1 MGPGWERCGYERRDP
16 RGARLRPRPE
26 HGTWDEGSLTR
37 VWRGDPAPVE
47 LPTMSRTLLAGRMQP
62 EIRSVCVFLPTR
74 EQLSLAVGVKATGQ
88 ELFQQVCD
96 VVKIKEP
103 HFFGL
108 SIVKNNEYVFMD
120 LEQKLSKYFS
130 KEWKKENTKGT
141 EKFSPPFVAFFRVQY
156 YVENGRVIGD
166 KVARQLYYCHL
177 KEQVLMSHCNHKEE
191 IYFLLAAYSLQADLG
206 NYREKVHDG
215 KYFEPQAYFPQ
226 WIIAK
231 RGSDYI
237 LKHAP
242 EMHREQQGLSAKEA
256 VLKFIKE
263 SCLLEDVPVHFYRL
277 QKDKK
282 EDRPTVILGLTLRGM
297 HIYQEVNHVRQ
308 LLYDFPWSHIGKLAF
323 LGKKFEIQPDGLP
336 SARKLVYYTGCPF
349 RSRHLLQLLSNSHRL
364 FLNIQPVLKQI
375 QKLEEAEE
383 KKRYR
388 ESYISD
394 TLDMDL
400 DPCDKNSR
408 GSGSSGGSHRDNRL
422 SRHST
427 GSHGSSH
434 TSGIEADSRHRVSVE
449 MSVDEPFGIDRVH
462 RKEKSCSSTISYGS
476 SGIDSG
482 SKERAEDDAQDDAV
496 NQESL
501 SVVQVTLIKMRGQS
515 VESLHQVRSPKS
527 RSCMDQH
534 SQSLDD
540 IRLYKRRHPSLS
552 ATLSSDTSHSYTFGC
567 SLEDKLSVYG
577 CVYSTADCKTKS
589 ALYGKRSMNCLSL
602 DLLGE
607 DQLPEEFVV

>member
-1 MGPGWERCGYERRDP
+1 
-16 RGARLRPRPE
+16 
-26 HGTWDEGSLTR
+26 
-37 VWRGDPAPVE
+37 
-47 LPTMSRTLLAGRMQP
+47 MSRALLQSRMQQ
-62 EIRSVCVFLPTR
+62 EHRNVCVLLPNR
-74 EQLSLAVGVKATGQ
+74 EQLSVTVGVKATGQ
-88 ELFQQVCD
+88 ELFEQVCD
-96 VVKIKEP
+96 LVKIKDP

-108 SIVKNNEYVFMD
+108 SIIKNNEYVFMD

-130 KEWKKENTKGT
+130 KEWKKEPSKGT
-141 EKFSPPFVAFFRVQY
+141 QKFTPPFVAFFRVQY
-156 YVENGRVIGD
+156 YVENGRVISD
-166 KVARQLYYCHL
+166 KAARHLYYCHL
-177 KEQVLMSHCNHKEE
+177 KEQVLRSRCMHKEE

-206 NYREKVHDG
+206 NYAENVHVG

-242 EMHREQQGLSAKEA
+242 VIHQEQQGLTTKDAI
-256 VLKFIKE
+256 LQFIKE
-263 SCLLEDVPVHFYRL
+263 SCLLEDVPVHYYRL

-282 EDRPTVILGLTLRGM
+282 EDRPTVVLGLTLKGI

-375 QKLEEAEE
+375 RKLEEAEE

-394 TLDMDL
+394 NLEMDL
-400 DPCDKNSR
+400 DPLDKHSH
-408 GSGSSGGSHRDNRL
+408 GSGSSRGSRRNNRL
-422 SRHST
+422 SRQST

-434 TSGIEADSRHRVSVE
+434 TSGIEADSRHRMSVE

-462 RKEKSCSSTISYGS
+462 RKEKSCSSTVSCGS

-482 SKERAEDDAQDDAV
+482 GKGRAEDDSQDDEVELAV
-496 NQESL
+496 DEPEGVSVDEPVERNQSAEAAEGESVRSL
-501 SVVQVTLIKMRGQS
+501 VLEELCCQALKQKPVPAVQVTLIKMRGQS
-515 VESLHQVRSPKS
+515 VESLHQDP
-527 RSCMDQH
+527 
-534 SQSLDD
+534 
-540 IRLYKRRHPSLS
+540 I
-552 ATLSSDTSHSYTFGC
+552 
-567 SLEDKLSVYG
+567 
-577 CVYSTADCKTKS
+577 
-589 ALYGKRSMNCLSL
+589 
-602 DLLGE
+602 
-607 DQLPEEFVV
+607 

>member
-1 MGPGWERCGYERRDP
+1 HRMCMACHVPCP
-16 RGARLRPRPE
+16 RE
-26 HGTWDEGSLTR
+26 
-37 VWRGDPAPVE
+37 
-47 LPTMSRTLLAGRMQP
+47 
-62 EIRSVCVFLPTR
+62 
-74 EQLSLAVGVKATGQ
+74 
-88 ELFQQVCD
+88 
-96 VVKIKEP
+96 
-103 HFFGL
+103 
-108 SIVKNNEYVFMD
+108 MD
-120 LEQKLSKYFS
+120 LTSLG
-130 KEWKKENTKGT
+130 TKFT
-141 EKFSPPFVAFFRVQY
+141 PPFVAFFRVQY
-156 YVENGRVIGD
+156 YVENGRVISD

-177 KEQVLMSHCNHKEE
+177 KEQVLMSRCNHKEE
-191 IYFLLAAYSLQADLG
+191 VYFLLAAYSLQADLG
-206 NYREKVHDG
+206 NYREKVHTG
-215 KYFEPQAYFPQ
+215 RYFEPQAYFPQ

-242 EMHREQQGLSAKEA
+242 EMHQEQQGLSAKEA

-297 HIYQEVNHVRQ
+297 HIYQVNHVRQ

-408 GSGSSGGSHRDNRL
+408 GSGSSGGSRRDNRL
-422 SRHST
+422 SRQST

-449 MSVDEPFGIDRVH
+449 MSVDEPFSIDRVH

-482 SKERAEDDAQDDAV
+482 SKERAEDDSQDDGKEFGDAEQFLSPLSFSCRRMGGV
-496 NQESL
+496 RESINQESL

-515 VESLHQVRSPKS
+515 VESLHQVRGGAQ
-527 RSCMDQH
+527 SCTEKH

-540 IRLYKRRHPSLS
+540 IRLYKRRHPPLS

-567 SLEDKLSVYG
+567 SLEDKLSIYG
-577 CVYSTADCKTKS
+577 CIYSTADCKTKS

>member
-1 MGPGWERCGYERRDP
+1 
-16 RGARLRPRPE
+16 
-26 HGTWDEGSLTR
+26 
-37 VWRGDPAPVE
+37 
-47 LPTMSRTLLAGRMQP
+47 MSRALLAGRMQP
-62 EIRSVCVFLPTR
+62 ESRSVCVFLPTR

-96 VVKIKEP
+96 LVKIKEP

-108 SIVKNNEYVFMD
+108 SIVKNNEYVFID

-130 KEWKKENTKGT
+130 KEWKKETTKGT

-156 YVENGRVIGD
+156 YVENGRVISD

-177 KEQVLMSHCNHKEE
+177 KEQVLMSRCNHKEE

-206 NYREKVHDG
+206 NYREKVHAG

-408 GSGSSGGSHRDNRL
+408 GSGSSGGSRRDNRL
-422 SRHST
+422 SRQST

-449 MSVDEPFGIDRVH
+449 MSVDEPFSIDRVH

-482 SKERAEDDAQDDAV
+482 SKGRAEDDSQDDAI

-527 RSCMDQH
+527 RSCTDQH

-540 IRLYKRRHPSLS
+540 IRLHKHRHPPLS

-567 SLEDKLSVYG
+567 SLEDKLSIYG

>member
-1 MGPGWERCGYERRDP
+1 
-16 RGARLRPRPE
+16 
-26 HGTWDEGSLTR
+26 
-37 VWRGDPAPVE
+37 
-47 LPTMSRTLLAGRMQP
+47 MSRVLLAGRMQP
-62 EIRSVCVFLPTR
+62 ESRSVCVFLPTR
-74 EQLSLAVGVKATGQ
+74 EQLSLVVGVKATGQ

-96 VVKIKEP
+96 LVKIKEP

-108 SIVKNNEYVFMD
+108 SIVKNNEYVFID

-130 KEWKKENTKGT
+130 KEWKKETTKGT

-156 YVENGRVIGD
+156 YVENGRVISD

-177 KEQVLMSHCNHKEE
+177 KEQVLMSRCNHKEE

-206 NYREKVHDG
+206 NYREKVHTG

-408 GSGSSGGSHRDNRL
+408 GSGSSGGSRRDNRL
-422 SRHST
+422 SRQST

-434 TSGIEADSRHRVSVE
+434 TSGIEADSRHQVSVE
-449 MSVDEPFGIDRVH
+449 MSVDEPFSIDRVH
-462 RKEKSCSSTISYGS
+462 KKEKSCSSTISYGS

-482 SKERAEDDAQDDAV
+482 SKGRAEDESQDDAI

-515 VESLHQVRSPKS
+515 VESLHQVRSLKN
-527 RSCMDQH
+527 RSCTDQH

-540 IRLYKRRHPSLS
+540 IRLYKHRHPPLS

-567 SLEDKLSVYG
+567 SLEDKLSIYG